1 MADANWAQNPYNRR
15 ESYEKHA
22 LPNLLFRQCHM
33 NCVDYENFLASDP
46 AEQICVKNCQDKTKQ
61 AFELMLAVKMRIEAG
76 KKTNA
81 VDLSRFTGMEV
92 EHAHD
97 TASVLPG
104 KKGVHTYWQDTE
116 ERMKYERSQ
125 RKDLI
130 AAANDHTITSKL
142 EKATRK

>member
-1 MADANWAQNPYNRR
+1 
-15 ESYEKHA
+15 
-22 LPNLLFRQCHM
+22 M

-61 AFELMLAVKMRIEAG
+61 AFELMLNVKMRIEAC
-76 KKTNA
+76 KKSNA

-104 KKGVHTYWQDTE
+104 KKGVHTYWADTE
-116 ERMKYERSQ
+116 ERMKFERGQ

-130 AAANDHTITSKL
+130 EKAYDHTISNKM
-142 EKATRK
+142 EKAASRK